1 MTTRLQ
7 RPACLSAL
15 IFFAVALPARAQQP
29 SAPAPPAA
37 GQAAVPP
44 EQARAKAVEDLV
56 VANKVLVDL
65 GVLDAYGHVSTRVPG
80 DPKHF
85 LMSRSLAPEL
95 VTPADILEH
104 DLEGNATAPPGAT
117 LFNERFIHA
126 AVYAAR
132 PDVQAVVHNHAPSLI
147 PFGVSGVPLRPLYHM
162 SAFLGAGV
170 PVFDIRAAGGET
182 DMLVRTLPLGQALA
196 KTLGANN
203 VALMRGHGAVVV
215 APDMPRAVFR
225 SVYTEQNARLQAQA
239 MQLSQKVTYLD
250 GEEAKKAQ
258 TTMEGTVAR
267 PWELWRKKVQGK

>member
-56 VANKVLVDL
+56 VANRVLVDL

-95 VTPADILEH
+95 VTPAGHL
-104 DLEGNATAPPGAT
+104 
-117 LFNERFIHA
+117 
-126 AVYAAR
+126 
-132 PDVQAVVHNHAPSLI
+132 
-147 PFGVSGVPLRPLYHM
+147 
-162 SAFLGAGV
+162 
-170 PVFDIRAAGGET
+170 
-182 DMLVRTLPLGQALA
+182 RTLPHRHDLDGFFA
-196 KTLGANN
+196 
-203 VALMRGHGAVVV
+203 
-215 APDMPRAVFR
+215 
-225 SVYTEQNARLQAQA
+225 ARLR
-239 MQLSQKVTYLD
+239 LD
-250 GEEAKKAQ
+250 SS
-258 TTMEGTVAR
+258 AR
-267 PWELWRKKVQGK
+267 LR